1 MAGTDGNKWKSGS
14 CISSK
19 TKANRNIPHKSR
31 KGGQIAITY
40 VDDKKS
46 KKILVAVT
54 VPFRFQ
60 CPLFFFF
67 CTFVI

>member
-1 MAGTDGNKWKSGS
+1 METNEKAAAVFLLL
-14 CISSK
+14 K
-19 TKANRNIPHKSR
+19 TKANRNIRHKSR

-60 CPLFFFF
+60 LLLQAR
-67 CTFVI
+67 IQGR